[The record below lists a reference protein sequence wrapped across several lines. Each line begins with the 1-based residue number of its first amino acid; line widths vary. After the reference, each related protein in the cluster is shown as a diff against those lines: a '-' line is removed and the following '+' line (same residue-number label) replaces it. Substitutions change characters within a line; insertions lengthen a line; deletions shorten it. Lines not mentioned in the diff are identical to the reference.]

1 MPKQRYYDGETGEFS
16 MLPSPMQLFS
26 TSSAVTTVHVEHPP
40 PSDRDPGNWEPLD
53 PSNWEGQGQQIGI
66 PEEVRNGERSS
77 SITWPS
83 MYKSYSFATFV
94 RLFFQPSLMRPQ
106 TATFTKTT
114 SAKRISTSSFKVK
127 EGERLSTGPN

>member
-1 MPKQRYYDGETGEFS
+1 
-16 MLPSPMQLFS
+16 
-26 TSSAVTTVHVEHPP
+26 
-40 PSDRDPGNWEPLD
+40 
-53 PSNWEGQGQQIGI
+53 
-66 PEEVRNGERSS
+66 
-77 SITWPS
+77 

-127 EGERLSTGPN
+127 EGERLSKSLRRFCERFLDLSQRIRMPICAFRGRKIREQ